1 MDKKPIN
8 GIEKGKRFFY
18 IPNRIFEYRSKL
30 TASARV
36 IYIEIISIC
45 AKNNSYETDLTDEQ
59 LSQIVGVSLSTIR
72 RSLTKLDKYNFIKRK
87 RIGVRRKI
95 TLLDF

>member
-1 MDKKPIN
+1 MENEKKVT
-8 GIEKGKRFFY
+8 Y
-18 IPNRIFEYRSKL
+18 IPEKLSERLSEYGKKMRV
-30 TASARV
+30 TATAVYLHLV
-36 IYIEIISIC
+36 IECS
-45 AKNNSYETDLTDEQ
+45 KNNTHETDLTDEQ

-95 TLLDF
+95 TLLDY